1 MFSVYAKEFESL
13 DSTSILALR
22 VSSRGY
28 GELQH
33 EKAHRRGHREPDVAK
48 QVHEELTSY
57 GNVNAETIVRSHDE
71 GVAVTMVHP
80 LGLL

>member
-1 MFSVYAKEFESL
+1 MFSVCAKEFESL
-13 DSTSILALR
+13 DSTSILAPR

-28 GELQH
+28 SELQH

-57 GNVNAETIVRSHDE
+57 GNLNAETIICSHDE
-71 GVAVTMVHP
+71 A
-80 LGLL
+80 